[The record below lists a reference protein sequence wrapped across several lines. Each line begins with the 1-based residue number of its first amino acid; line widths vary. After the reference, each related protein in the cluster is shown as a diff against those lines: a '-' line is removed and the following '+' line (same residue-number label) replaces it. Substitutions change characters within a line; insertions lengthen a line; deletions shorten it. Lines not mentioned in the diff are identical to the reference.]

1 MQKRTVPESG
11 RRSDMK
17 VLQQEKPTTGK
28 KESRDLTKP
37 KVMFM
42 VIWMALGMA
51 VLSYA
56 FTP

>member
-1 MQKRTVPESG
+1 
-11 RRSDMK
+11 MK

>member
-1 MQKRTVPESG
+1 M
-11 RRSDMK
+11 
-17 VLQQEKPTTGK
+17 TGK
-28 KESRDLTKP
+28 KGSRDLMKP